1 MARRARLID
10 LAWYVGMSLFLL
22 VFLSPIIWVYLAS
35 LTPSD
40 RLAGS
45 PYAVFDVRHYTFA
58 AFPRVWNGFGFSQ
71 AFTNSFVLCLL
82 VAICVVVLCSL
93 PAYALSRYRFRGAIS
108 WHWPSCSASWCRGS
122 WW

>member
-1 MARRARLID
+1 MARRTRLLD
-10 LAWYVGMSLFLL
+10 LAWYVGMGPFLL

-45 PYAVFDVRHYTFA
+45 PYAVFDVRYYTFA
-58 AFPRVWNGFGFSQ
+58 AFPRVWDGFGFSQ
-71 AFTNSFVLCLL
+71 AFTNSIVLCLL

-93 PAYALSRYRFRGAIS
+93 PAYALSRYT
-108 WHWPSCSASWCRGS
+108 
-122 WW
+122 